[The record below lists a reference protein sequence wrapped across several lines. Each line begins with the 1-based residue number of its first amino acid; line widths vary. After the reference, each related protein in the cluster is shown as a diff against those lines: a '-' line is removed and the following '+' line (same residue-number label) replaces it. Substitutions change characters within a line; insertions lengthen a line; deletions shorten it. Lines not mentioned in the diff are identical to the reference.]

1 MTGPPESVHVRELG
15 PDGHESGAID
25 LPEEFLAAH
34 VSGEII
40 KRTIL
45 NHQAKRRRGT
55 QSAKTRGEVRGGGR
69 KPWKQ
74 KGTGRAR
81 QGSIRA
87 PHWAGGGVVFAPKP
101 RKYGRRVNDRE
112 RAAAFR
118 AAVGMKAAAGAL
130 SVIKSFSL
138 ENDKTRSRQNWL
150 ENAGLHSSVLLI
162 DTEIDDGLKRSTS
175 NLSSVRVSRA
185 DTVSANEVLIADHVV
200 TSIEALQLMR
210 RGGS

>member
-1 MTGPPESVHVRELG
+1 MTGQPESVHVRELG

-25 LPEEFLAAH
+25 LPEEFLATH

-55 QSAKTRGEVRGGGR
+55 QSTKTRGEVRGGGR
-69 KPWKQ
+69 KPWRQ

-112 RAAAFR
+112 RVAAFR

-138 ENDKTRSRQNWL
+138 EN
-150 ENAGLHSSVLLI
+150 G
-162 DTEIDDGLKRSTS
+162 
-175 NLSSVRVSRA
+175 
-185 DTVSANEVLIADHVV
+185 
-200 TSIEALQLMR
+200 
-210 RGGS
+210 